1 MMPICGL
8 TISSYMPRLVALFTA
23 LLLLTWPV
31 GSAEIDWDKAER
43 EIQRLPPSVFTKLP
57 SRIMAALEEQG
68 CTIPQ
73 VYDEAQPSNVIT
85 GSFADPH
92 QVDWAVLCSR
102 NSKSSL
108 LVFWGGPAN
117 CPPNPLEEEDRR
129 YLQGIGG
136 DAAGYSRQIRAIG
149 RDKIIEFYFNVEGG
163 KPLPPINHQAIE
175 HLFVDKTSFAL
186 YCYHGVWYVLSG
198 EGH

>member
-1 MMPICGL
+1 MPGL
-8 TISSYMPRLVALFTA
+8 AAAFTA
-23 LLLLTWPV
+23 SLLLISPFNATQ
-31 GSAEIDWDKAER
+31 IDWDKAER
-43 EIQRLPPSVFTKLP
+43 EIRRLPPSAFTDLP
-57 SRIMAALEEQG
+57 PGIAAALEKQG

-73 VYDEAQPSNVIT
+73 VYDQPEPSNVIT
-85 GSFADPH
+85 GSFADH
-92 QVDWAVLCSR
+92 RQVDWAVLCSR

-108 LVFWGGPAN
+108 IVFWGGPAS

-129 YLQGIGG
+129 FLQGIGG
-136 DAAGYSRQIRAIG
+136 DAAGYSRQIRTVG
-149 RDKIIEFYFNVEGG
+149 RQEILDFYFNVEGG
-163 KPLPPINHQAIE
+163 TLPPIDHQAIE